1 MVNSSLS
8 LLSDYPFQRL
18 RELLDSH
25 PIPDGLDPLAMSI
38 GEPQHQP
45 PKLLQETLNANA
57 TLWNKYPPVS
67 GAPDLKIAIKGFL
80 DRRYNLKTDFISSDR
95 NILPVC
101 GTREALFLIGN
112 LLIERAAK
120 GEEKPLVLVPN
131 PFYQVYVGSAVMNEA
146 ETVYL
151 PAGPENGFMPDLD
164 AVSDATW
171 AKTSMIFL
179 CSPGNP
185 QGMVA
190 DLDYLRKALGL
201 ARAHDFTLIMDECYA
216 ELYDVDKPHGAL
228 EVAQETGS
236 LKNLV
241 VFHSLSKR
249 SNAAGLRSG
258 FVAGD
263 EDIIQPFID
272 LRNYGGASMS
282 LPIQAASKALWN
294 DDDHVIENR
303 KLYKMKIDA
312 AEKAFGD
319 RLGFYRPA
327 GGFFLWLN
335 VTERW
340 ENGEAAALEIWQKA
354 GVRVVPGAYFA
365 KTEASGENPG
375 SAYIRIALVH
385 EQSIVEE
392 AMKRIAAIL

>member
-18 RELLDSH
+18 RDLLDAH
-25 PIPDGLDPLAMSI
+25 PIPDGLSPLAMSI

-45 PKLLQETLNANA
+45 PKLLQDTINANA
-57 TLWNKYPPVS
+57 TLWNKYPPI
-67 GAPDLKIAIKGFL
+67 GGTPDLKAAIKRFL
-80 DRRYNLKTDFISSDR
+80 VRRYDLKEDFISNDK

-112 LLIERAAK
+112 LLIERSAK

-146 ETVYL
+146 QPVYL
-151 PAGPENGFMPDLD
+151 NAGPENGFMPDLD
-164 AVSDATW
+164 AITDDTW
-171 AKTSMIFL
+171 AKTVVLFL

-185 QGMVA
+185 QGMMA
-190 DLDYLRKALGL
+190 DLDYLRKALNL
-201 ARAHDFTLIMDECYA
+201 ARKHDFTLIMDECYC
-216 ELYDVDKPHGAL
+216 ELYDVEKPHGAL

-236 LKNLV
+236 LENLV

-249 SNAAGLRSG
+249 SSAAGLRSG

-263 EDIIQPFID
+263 ARIIQSFID

-282 LPIQAASKALWN
+282 LPIQAASAALW
-294 DDDHVIENR
+294 DDDEHVIENR
-303 KLYKMKIDA
+303 RLYKMKIDA
-312 AEKAFGD
+312 AENALGD

-327 GGFFLWLN
+327 GGFFLWLD
-335 VTERW
+335 VRGRW
-340 ENGEAAALEIWQKA
+340 KNGEDAALEIWQKA
-354 GVRVVPGAYFA
+354 GVRVIPGEYFA
-365 KTEASGENPG
+365 KTDETGGNPG
-375 SAYIRIALVH
+375 KPYIRVALVH

-392 AMKRIAAIL
+392 AMQRIANII